1 MATNASSNAAPRLRA
16 LIERSLR
23 RLQHR
28 PVIVAVS
35 GGADSVALFHLM
47 REALGDRAAGE
58 LIVAHLHHGL
68 RGAAADEDEAFVV
81 ALARGAGCRVEVARA
96 DVAARAARDRL
107 SLEEAG
113 RLARRE
119 FLTKLSKEHGH
130 APVALAHTRDDQAE
144 TLLHNLLR
152 GAGPRG
158 LAAMPLV
165 GPAPFFR
172 PLLRARRAEL
182 RDYLRKRGHAWREDE
197 TNADPRFTRN
207 RIRNDVLPLLESAL
221 NPRAVDV
228 LLRAAGIQREVAEWL
243 SRQAAEVLEEAG
255 IGAGAAPP
263 VSLERAKV
271 IALPAPVRHEVLRE
285 IGRRFGGPAR
295 SWSRRA
301 IRSVMGREFLKRATG
316 AGRAAVELPG
326 GWRVELRGD
335 RLTIDRAVPRPQG
348 RPVGGH
354 LTTPSEF
361 ELPLTPGAEVPWG
374 DGTIRVTC
382 LDLTA
387 PLPPAA
393 RRPPS
398 PWSALL
404 DRDELQDRLCIRA
417 RRPGDRIRPIG
428 LEGHRRLQDV
438 LVDARVPAAA
448 RGRAALVAAPDPG
461 GELLW
466 VPGVIRSGRALV
478 TDHTRRVVL
487 LEWFGPRPW
496 SVQRPPAAVE

>member
-1 MATNASSNAAPRLRA
+1 MTPPEPTGAHLRLRA
-16 LIERSLR
+16 LIERSLY
-23 RLQHR
+23 RLRTR

-35 GGADSVALFHLM
+35 AGADSVALFYLM
-47 REALGDRAAGE
+47 KETLGDRAAAE
-58 LIVAHLHHGL
+58 LVVAHLHHGL
-68 RGAAADEDEAFVV
+68 RGAAADADEAFVA
-81 ALARGAGCRVEVARA
+81 ALARAAGCHFAAARA
-96 DVAARAARDRL
+96 DVAARAADGKL
-107 SLEEAG
+107 SIEEAG

-119 FLTKLSKEHGH
+119 FLTGISRDRGH

-182 RDYLRKRGHAWREDE
+182 RGYLRERGLEWREDE

-207 RIRNDVLPLLESAL
+207 RIRSDVLPLLEKAL

-243 SRQAAEVLEEAG
+243 HRQAVAVLEEAG
-255 IGAGAAPP
+255 VDIEAAPP
-263 VSLERAKV
+263 IGLSRSKL
-271 IALPAPVRHEVLRE
+271 IALPTPVRHEVLRE
-285 IGRRFGGPAR
+285 LGRRFGGPAR
-295 SWSRRA
+295 SWSRRT
-301 IRSVMGREFLKRATG
+301 IRSVMGPEFLKRATG

-335 RLTIDRAVPRPQG
+335 RLTVDRAGAAPDAHRPG
-348 RPVGGH
+348 ATPPIRPAEV
-354 LTTPSEF
+354 
-361 ELPLTPGAEVPWG
+361 ELPLTHGSEARWGA
-374 DGTIRVTC
+374 GTIRVTR
-382 LDLTA
+382 LELSRA
-387 PLPPAA
+387 MLESA
-393 RRPPS
+393 RRPGS
-398 PWSALL
+398 PWTALFESESL
-404 DRDELQDRLCIRA
+404 PERLLVRA

-448 RGRAALVAAPDPG
+448 RSRAPLVAAPDPG
-461 GELLW
+461 SELLW

-478 TDHTRRVVL
+478 TDETRRVVL

-496 SVQRPPAAVE
+496 